1 VSLEQRTL
9 RNLRVLVSAGAAV
22 ASLLVLPAP
31 AAAAVPCWQRV
42 ISDWSDGRI
51 DRTYPTACY
60 AAALRHLPTDVK
72 NYTDA
77 SDQIRRALFAS
88 IGKDRDA
95 TPPTAAPVRQ
105 SGSRSAAGPVQTRK
119 PSGVSA
125 QQTDDPVQRAVGVV
139 ASKNPSSIPLPLV
152 VVGAVGFLL
161 LAALVARVLQQRS
174 ARTLER
180 LRH

>member
-1 VSLEQRTL
+1 VAFGERTSQTL
-9 RNLRVLVSAGAAV
+9 RLLAAAGAAG

-51 DRTYPTACY
+51 DGTYPTACY

-95 TPPTAAPVRQ
+95 TPPTAAPPRP
-105 SGSRSAAGPVQTRK
+105 SGSRSAARPVTRK

-125 QQTDDPVQRAVGVV
+125 QQTDEPLQRAVGVV
-139 ASKNPSSIPLPLV
+139 ASKNPSSIPLPLI
-152 VVGAVGFLL
+152 VVGAVGFFL

-174 ARTLER
+174 GRALER